1 MVQFVFM
8 EICSQSKHSAFK
20 LGKLSGL
27 WRILKTSAPNQSPD
41 SKTCH
46 QRYYYCCSKYW
57 CQIWCPTWYSAIL
70 DTFNSGNTT
79 LWRRFMCLPYPSEK
93 KSAYLPACVTLG
105 ELAIVFLTLISR
117 AKIGNGQCYS
127 RAGEFSKFSNS
138 PPKYNCLFFFLSQP
152 YYRNPLKIPWKNIYI
167 V

>member
-1 MVQFVFM
+1 V
-8 EICSQSKHSAFK
+8 
-20 LGKLSGL
+20 
-27 WRILKTSAPNQSPD
+27 
-41 SKTCH
+41 
-46 QRYYYCCSKYW
+46 
-57 CQIWCPTWYSAIL
+57 IL

-105 ELAIVFLTLISR
+105 ELAIVFLTLISG
-117 AKIGNGQCYS
+117 AKMGMAICYS
-127 RAGEFSKFSNS
+127 GAGEFSKFSNS
-138 PPKYNCLFFFLSQP
+138 PPKYNCCFVFFFPQP